1 MIVYV
6 TGKSSSRSATV
17 ADRNWKKGTENT
29 HSETKSA
36 VSSPTSMQTAEANE
50 ESFATASEG
59 TDSEDNTAVQKPKPS
74 YGTTKRATTVV
85 AAKPQRK
92 SFRSTS
98 RLVDSF

>member
-1 MIVYV
+1 M
-6 TGKSSSRSATV
+6 

-29 HSETKSA
+29 HLESKSA

-59 TDSEDNTAVQKPKPS
+59 TDSEDNTALQKPKPYS
-74 YGTTKRATTVV
+74 TTKRATTVV

-92 SFRSTS
+92 SYRSTS